1 MRVFADSMRRVAVV
15 ALLVVSGHVAASNI
29 WLEQASRE
37 VVAGWPR
44 IEKGFTPTLLL
55 KVFNC
60 LKCLAS
66 CRGGCLGRAFYWRA
80 FNEGRMEQH
89 KVLRTL
95 H

>member
-55 KVFNC
+55 KVFYPQSK
-60 LKCLAS
+60 LSGVLS
-66 CRGGCLGRAFYWRA
+66 GRVPRQGVLL
-80 FNEGRMEQH
+80 EGIQ
-89 KVLRTL
+89 
-95 H
+95 

>member
-44 IEKGFTPTLLL
+44 IEKGFTPTLFKGFQLFKMSGVLSGRVPRQGVLL
-55 KVFNC
+55 
-60 LKCLAS
+60 
-66 CRGGCLGRAFYWRA
+66 
-80 FNEGRMEQH
+80 EGIQ
-89 KVLRTL
+89 
-95 H
+95 